1 MSMSSDNVAIA
12 VLKITLAV
20 FLLWISSIFSASET
34 ALLGIEKVK
43 AKHLA
48 DKGEEDA
55 KRVLRLYLNPTRL
68 IVTLIAGITISDYI
82 AEALITSLALDWGKS
97 AQVVW
102 LSGIIPIVFAF
113 LVLVFIDVTPAI
125 YGAAYADIVAF
136 TVARWVSLLQK
147 LLSPLLAFVEATVK
161 GVLLLLGFKDAC
173 HPPLVTESEI
183 FESLNIAE
191 QQGVITKEQK
201 QMLSS
206 ALEFKEVQVGE
217 VMVPRVDIVAVR
229 HDTLLDEAMQVM
241 RRTGHSRLP
250 VYYDTKDEIVGIL
263 HAKDVLAAWYKGERN
278 KTAGELARPPLFA
291 TESQRAYNLLRTMQR
306 QRKGMAIV
314 LDEEGG
320 TAGLVTVEDLVEEI
334 VGEIFDEYDVAEVSI
349 RQVGENEFLVRAPL
363 SIRQVEKHLGVELPE
378 EDYDTLAELIVS
390 HLERLPQV
398 GDKVELDGLS
408 LEVSEMRGRRITWVK
423 VKVTKD

>member
-1 MSMSSDNVAIA
+1 MSSDNVAIA

-206 ALEFKEVQVGE
+206 ALEFKEVRVGE